1 MVDVVLVCA
10 SWYSSWTYVAMILSD
25 IVGPFWL
32 GWNVRCA
39 EAFFSPFL
47 KLLGQQNS
55 FIWHYF
61 WVAPALVAFTRSPAG
76 YRYPYF
82 LVLLTYPHL
91 EIRHSKNDRSAF
103 KSRFL
108 FFFILSFSRW
118 KPFLQHIV
126 GWIWMKRTLTG
137 PPSPILYAKSH
148 AVLQTSPKSPRWF
161 D

>member
-10 SWYSSWTYVAMILSD
+10 SWYSSWTYVALILSD

-61 WVAPALVAFTRSPAG
+61 WVTPALVAFTRSPAG

-108 FFFILSFSRW
+108 FFFHPLILKVKTVFTTHSWMNLDEENIDR
-118 KPFLQHIV
+118 PPQPHIV
-126 GWIWMKRTLTG
+126 CQ
-137 PPSPILYAKSH
+137 KSCCP
-148 AVLQTSPKSPRWF
+148 ADFP
-161 D
+161 